1 MIGSAYIKNGE
12 INLRF
17 EWVVSAQGEDK
28 QIEAVSYEM
37 GTVLLDFMW
46 LSPELTLDIFENL
59 KRLFLTCRANHEDYD
74 SMINAFQPYLQLT
87 LKSNLY
93 LFFYVKAYIEFLM
106 HGSIYMD
113 QALQEIK
120 SYLLDDFEVESV
132 DFSDI
137 GILAHWSEF
146 ILLDDIK
153 MRQKLLIED
162 LDAISGETPAFA
174 ECSPLQRLYLLEISG
189 KNYLSGTF
197 KTMLSPDFAFDE
209 SDDMDAIKSSL
220 MSNKV
225 DIVEMVNIDTFSDLI
240 RFDIYNIVKSGLH
253 FKRCRYC
260 GEYFIPR
267 GRTDIEYC
275 NRIKKGEKKR
285 CSEIGAFRVR
295 NVKLKEDPIH
305 KAYIQA
311 YHRMDSRKRQGS
323 LSQEKFQ
330 DWNWQALDR
339 RDKCLAGEINMEE
352 YQEWLDRM
360 KIRKTTY
367 QSIE

>member
-1 MIGSAYIKNGE
+1 MIGNAYIKNGE

-17 EWVVSAQGEDK
+17 EWVIKAKEENSQVDS
-28 QIEAVSYEM
+28 VSYEL
-37 GTVLLDFMW
+37 GDFLLRF
-46 LSPELTLDIFENL
+46 LTLPSEALFKIFETL
-59 KRLFLTCRANHEDYD
+59 KSVFLSCLAGNEDNE
-74 SMINAFQPYLQLT
+74 SMMNDFERYLQLT
-87 LKSNLY
+87 LSKDLY
-93 LFFYVKAYIEFLM
+93 LFFYVNAYVEFLLN
-106 HGSIYMD
+106 GRID
-113 QALQEIK
+113 KVKALNDIK
-120 SYLLDDFEVESV
+120 SYMLDDFEADKI
-132 DFSDI
+132 DFSDDSI
-137 GILAHWSEF
+137 MAYWCEG
-146 ILLDDIK
+146 ILLDDIEK
-153 MRQKLLIED
+153 RKKLLLED
-162 LDAISGETPAFA
+162 LDAISGEIPLFT

-197 KTMLSPDFAFDE
+197 KTTLSPDFAFDE
-209 SDDMDAIKSSL
+209 TDDIDDIKSSL
-220 MSNKV
+220 ESNKV
-225 DIVEMVNIDTFSDLI
+225 NIVEMVEIDTFSDLI

-275 NRIKKGEKKR
+275 NRIKTGEKKR

-295 NVKLKEDPIH
+295 NVKLKQDPIH

-323 LSQEKFQ
+323 LSLEKFKE
-330 DWNWQALDR
+330 WNWQALDR

-360 KIRKTTY
+360 KIRKTTD
-367 QSIE
+367 QTIE

>member
-1 MIGSAYIKNGE
+1 MIGSAYIKDGE

-17 EWVVSAQGEDK
+17 EWFIKSKEENSQVDS
-28 QIEAVSYEM
+28 VSYEL
-37 GTVLLDFMW
+37 GTFLLDFMW

-59 KRLFLTCRANHEDYD
+59 KSLFFTCRANHEDYD
-74 SMINAFQPYLQLT
+74 STINSFQPYLQLT

-93 LFFYVKAYIEFLM
+93 LFFYVKEYIEFLM
-106 HGSIYMD
+106 HGSID
-113 QALQEIK
+113 TGQSLQEIK

-132 DFSDI
+132 EFSDI
-137 GILAHWSEF
+137 SALAHWSEF

-153 MRQKLLIED
+153 KRQKLLIED

-209 SDDMDAIKSSL
+209 TDDMDAIKSSL
-220 MSNKV
+220 ISNKV
-225 DIVEMVNIDTFSDLI
+225 DIVEMVDIDTFSDLI
-240 RFDIYNIVKSGLH
+240 RFEIYNIIKSGLN

-260 GEYFIPR
+260 GGYFIPR

-275 NRIKKGEKKR
+275 NRIKTGEKKR

-295 NVKLKEDPIH
+295 NVKLKENPIH

-339 RDKCLAGEINMEE
+339 RDKCLAGEINIEE
-352 YQEWLDRM
+352 YQEWLDLT
-360 KIRKTTY
+360 KFKFK
-367 QSIE
+367 

>member
-17 EWVVSAQGEDK
+17 EWFIKAKEENSQVDS
-28 QIEAVSYEM
+28 VSYEL
-37 GTVLLDFMW
+37 GDFLLRF
-46 LSPELTLDIFENL
+46 LTLPSEALFKIFETL
-59 KRLFLTCRANHEDYD
+59 KSVFLSCLVGNEDNE
-74 SMINAFQPYLQLT
+74 SMMNDFERYLQLT
-87 LKSNLY
+87 LSKDLY
-93 LFFYVKAYIEFLM
+93 LFFYVNAYVEFLLN
-106 HGSIYMD
+106 GRID
-113 QALQEIK
+113 KVKALNDIK
-120 SYLLDDFEVESV
+120 SYMLDDFEVESV
-132 DFSDI
+132 EFSDI
-137 GILAHWSEF
+137 SALAHWSEF

-153 MRQKLLIED
+153 KRQKLLIED

-209 SDDMDAIKSSL
+209 TDDMDAIKSSL
-220 MSNKV
+220 ISNKV
-225 DIVEMVNIDTFSDLI
+225 DIVEMVEIDTFSDLI
-240 RFDIYNIVKSGLH
+240 RFEIYNIVKSGLN

-260 GEYFIPR
+260 GGYFIPR

-275 NRIKKGEKKR
+275 NRIKTGEKKR

-295 NVKLKEDPIH
+295 NVKLKENPIH

-339 RDKCLAGEINMEE
+339 RDKCLAGEMGIEE
-352 YQEWLDRM
+352 YKVWLDLT
-360 KIRKTTY
+360 KFKFK
-367 QSIE
+367 